1 MVIALFLQRINFI
14 IDTER
19 GDIMATTNFSVR
31 LDSDLKKRSE
41 AIYGELGINLT
52 AAINVFLRKSLTVGG
67 FPFDVRIDEPNRE
80 TTLALLEADK
90 ISKDPNVKG
99 LDAEDALRELKK

>member
-1 MVIALFLQRINFI
+1 
-14 IDTER
+14 
-19 GDIMATTNFSVR
+19 MATTNFSVR

-52 AAINVFLRKSLTVGG
+52 TAINVFLRKSLTVGG

-80 TTLALLEADK
+80 TTLALLEADT
-90 ISKDPNVKG
+90 ISNDPNVKG